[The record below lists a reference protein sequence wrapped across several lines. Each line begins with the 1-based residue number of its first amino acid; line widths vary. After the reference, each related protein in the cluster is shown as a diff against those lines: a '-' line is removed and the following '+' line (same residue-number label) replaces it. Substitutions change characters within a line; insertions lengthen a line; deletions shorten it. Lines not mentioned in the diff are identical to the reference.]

1 MSKIKQPTLSER
13 NPAVGVVS
21 LGSDSGI
28 FSPSSKWT
36 PGHPIHNPF
45 PCTTTGATAV
55 TKPPALKYKHP
66 SVKYQ
71 NYIQHLNRCIHK
83 HLCTLIFLFTFQK

>member
-1 MSKIKQPTLSER
+1 MSER

-28 FSPSSKWT
+28 LSPSSKWT

-45 PCTTTGATAV
+45 PWTTTGATAV
-55 TKPPALKYKHP
+55 TKPPALKQ
-66 SVKYQ
+66 KYQ
-71 NYIQHLNRCIHK
+71 NVQ
-83 HLCTLIFLFTFQK
+83 